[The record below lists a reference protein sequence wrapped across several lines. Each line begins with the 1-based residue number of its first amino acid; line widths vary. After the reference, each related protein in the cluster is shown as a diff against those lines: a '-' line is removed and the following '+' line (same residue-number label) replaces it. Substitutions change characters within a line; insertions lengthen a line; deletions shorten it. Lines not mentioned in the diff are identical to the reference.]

1 MLAEVEALKEQ
12 FNEALLRLRHEK
24 AELDITMVT
33 ADLKHITQF
42 EELQLLK
49 EFEKKETTFT
59 SRYRTKKRERQEME
73 GKVSVALYVVSHFGE
88 YITLYIHTYVRTYC
102 TLWAGYFAQNG
113 SILTE
118 FSIFTYLFENL
129 Y

>member
-1 MLAEVEALKEQ
+1 MRSVYKRDCLLAEVEAIKTE
-12 FNEALLRLRHEK
+12 FDEALLRLRHEK
-24 AELDITMVT
+24 AELGITMVT

-73 GKVSVALYVVSHFGE
+73 GKVHKS
-88 YITLYIHTYVRTYC
+88 
-102 TLWAGYFAQNG
+102 
-113 SILTE
+113 
-118 FSIFTYLFENL
+118 
-129 Y
+129 